1 MTIPRTT
8 GAQFSFHPLR
18 LTNAGPT
25 SKGETQV
32 ASTTAQPMAS
42 AARVPCITDSGEDP
56 DIPAVLL
63 RPSCHLEVLI
73 PALNEARRLPH
84 TLMRTVRYLEAQPY
98 SSSIVVID
106 NGSVDQTSD
115 LVART
120 RSDRVP
126 VQLTGCAQP
135 GKGAAV
141 RRGFLTSRA
150 RFVGYM
156 DADLATPIE
165 TLDVVV
171 PLLGHFQAVVGS
183 RRIPG
188 AALAK
193 RQPVHRTVGGMVFR
207 AMANRVLPGFA
218 DTQCG
223 FKFLAG
229 DLARTV
235 VQQMRI
241 DGFAF
246 DVELLWAVTKMGVPV
261 KEVPVVW
268 SDEEGSTLRAI
279 RDGVRATADL
289 RRLARRGP
297 V

>member
-1 MTIPRTT
+1 
-8 GAQFSFHPLR
+8 
-18 LTNAGPT
+18 
-25 SKGETQV
+25 V
-32 ASTTAQPMAS
+32 ASTTAQPLAS
-42 AARVPCITDSGEDP
+42 AARVPFISHSGEEP

-73 PALNEARRLPH
+73 PALDEARRLPR
-84 TLMRTVRYLEAQPY
+84 TLMRTVRYLEEQPY
-98 SSSIVVID
+98 SSSVVVID

-126 VQLTGCAQP
+126 VQLTGCAEP

-150 RFVGYM
+150 CFVGYM

-165 TLDVVV
+165 TLDVVL
-171 PLLGHFQAVVGS
+171 PLLGDFPAVVGS
-183 RRIPG
+183 RRICG

-193 RQPVHRTVGGMVFR
+193 RQPVHRAVAGMVFR
-207 AMANRVLPGFA
+207 AMTHRVVPGFA

-229 DLARTV
+229 DLARAV

-246 DVELLWAVTKMGVPV
+246 DVELLLAITQMGVPV
-261 KEVPVVW
+261 KEIPVVW
-268 SDEEGSTLRAI
+268 SDGEGSTLHAF

-289 RRLARRGP
+289 RRLARRRP